1 MKVGDLVKLQ
11 VHVVG
16 LEHMIGI
23 VVSVYS
29 QDPRLCDA
37 VDVLWS
43 DARLPSKSGV
53 SCQLTNSLEVINE
66 SR

>member
-1 MKVGDLVKLQ
+1 LKVGDLVKLQ

-43 DARLPSKSGV
+43 GGGWKRPDR
-53 SCQLTNSLEVINE
+53 QLTNSLEVINE